1 MAGSF
6 LRNKLLTVKK
16 NDIIFL
22 PEEKDICFIVVEN
35 HKNFDYFKTSYI
47 TTRVVNGQ
55 VYEITNFRNIKY
67 EEVGEVQR
75 INSETGE
82 PGFYFI
88 NFSKK

>member
-1 MAGSF
+1 MARSY

-22 PEEKDICFIVVEN
+22 TEEKDKCFLVEEN

-55 VYEITNFRNIKY
+55 VYEITNLRNIKY
-67 EEVGEVQR
+67 EEVDEVQR
-75 INSETGE
+75 VNSKTGE
-82 PGFYFI
+82 PGFYYI